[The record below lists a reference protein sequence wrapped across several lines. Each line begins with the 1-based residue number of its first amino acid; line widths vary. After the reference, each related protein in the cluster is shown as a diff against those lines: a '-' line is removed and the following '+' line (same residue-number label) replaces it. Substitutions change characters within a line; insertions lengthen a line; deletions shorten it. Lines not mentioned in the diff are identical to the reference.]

1 MFLPP
6 AWFLLSSCQALA
18 CFIPGFLHE
27 NNYHL
32 LAKKVETV
40 V

>member
-1 MFLPP
+1 MFLSLV
-6 AWFLLSSCQALA
+6 WFLDGSCLSRA
-18 CFIPGFLHE
+18 CFMPGFLHE